1 MSVTRA
7 VVPQVVIARARSAAT
22 SADTVSKKAIVVA
35 EFVFTI
41 DTCRLVTIPSFVFHI
56 AAHCAGRLDIDNG

>member
-7 VVPQVVIARARSAAT
+7 VVPQVVIARAHSAAT

-35 EFVFTI
+35 EFVFTM
-41 DTCRLVTIPSFVFHI
+41 DAYRLVTIPAFVFHI
-56 AAHCAGRLDIDNG
+56 AARCAGRLDIDNG